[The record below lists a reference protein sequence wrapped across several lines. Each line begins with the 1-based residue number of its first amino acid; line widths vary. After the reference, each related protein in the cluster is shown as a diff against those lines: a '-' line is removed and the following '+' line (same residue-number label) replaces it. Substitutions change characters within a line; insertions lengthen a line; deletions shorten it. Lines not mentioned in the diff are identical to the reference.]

1 MCLHYSGFT
10 CVPVLCSFR
19 QKLPLFPPCFPHLF
33 PRKQLR
39 WVGAV
44 SDSLIPTLELFSPR

>member
-19 QKLPLFPPCFPHLF
+19 QKLPLFPPSFPHLF